1 MFINFIYKF
10 FLSLILFEGS
20 FSYSKAAEIS
30 IEEAGFLEEKD
41 SLPAYVIRL
50 LSLLGGS
57 RIPMHMLING
67 LEDNLEN
74 KKVAVLSIV
83 RNLEHKKI
91 IKTEID
97 GGEILVSLILDTQ
110 LRELIITNKELIKE
124 PIRGGIRILS
134 QAFDKDWE
142 HLIAYVRDNPFI
154 IEITENFFKCL
165 EILDE
170 KPETVLPIQIHLLE
184 YYMYATREHS
194 KAMELMNKIERNKA
208 FKTLTPELRALF
220 ISNKGNIVSTHFSA
234 NRELLEQ
241 TLKELEESFN
251 IFYQQRNY
259 GEALRILSCWA
270 QTHIIGG
277 NLEKAISILQQGEN
291 LVSRIDRDRY
301 KAIFYYIYS
310 WCCLESGDYENSV
323 MYADKAS
330 LHLHS
335 HLPTPLHFF
344 TKNLKAD
351 ALYNLNKFKEAY
363 EAALNSVKEARNFNS
378 DRAADWKGEALVVM
392 SKCALQSGNI
402 ERAEK
407 YINEAEQEYLDF
419 FHSPDKH
426 IDQAALK
433 TVKGKILLEKGDL
446 LAAKRCCEE
455 GIRIYSKLLGK
466 NSWFDEQGI
475 LYELLA
481 TIGTK
486 MEDLSLVLHYWKA
499 HKNQFGPT
507 HPRTL
512 KIKALLT

>member
-1 MFINFIYKF
+1 MYINFTYKF
-10 FLSLILFEGS
+10 FLSLIFLEGS
-20 FSYSKAAEIS
+20 FFYTKASEVAVEVEEIR
-30 IEEAGFLEEKD
+30 FLQEKR
-41 SLPAYVIRL
+41 SLPAYIVGI
-50 LSLLGGS
+50 LSLLGGF
-57 RIPMHMLING
+57 RVPMNVLINS

-91 IKTEID
+91 IKTEIYE
-97 GGEILVSLILDTQ
+97 GEILVSLILDTQ
-110 LRELIITNKELIKE
+110 LRESIITNKELIKGV
-124 PIRGGIRILS
+124 IRTLT
-134 QAFDKDWE
+134 QAFNKDWE
-142 HLIAYVRDNPFI
+142 HLIAYVRDNPSI

-165 EILDE
+165 EILYE

-220 ISNKGNIVSTHFSA
+220 ISNKGNIISTHFSA

-270 QTHIIGG
+270 QAHIIGG
-277 NLEKAISILQQGEN
+277 NLEKAISLLQQGEN
-291 LVSRIDRDRY
+291 LVSKIDRDRY

-330 LHLHS
+330 LHLHP

-351 ALYNLNKFKEAY
+351 ALYNLNNFKEAY
-363 EAALNSVKEARNFNS
+363 QAALNSVKEARNFNS

-499 HKNQFGPT
+499 HKNQFGPN